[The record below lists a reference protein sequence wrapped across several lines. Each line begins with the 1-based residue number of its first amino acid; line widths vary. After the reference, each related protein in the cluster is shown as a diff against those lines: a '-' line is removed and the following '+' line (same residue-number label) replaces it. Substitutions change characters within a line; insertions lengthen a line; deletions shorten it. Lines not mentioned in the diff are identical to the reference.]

1 MPRIFERRL
10 GLLEPP
16 PRISLLRVSRILAG
30 ARESYRPA
38 LETGR
43 KGGLSVV
50 PRTLNYRISW
60 VPSAHLAQVSIPL
73 GIRPNSQ
80 VGLE

>member
-1 MPRIFERRL
+1 M
-10 GLLEPP
+10 
-16 PRISLLRVSRILAG
+16 AG

-60 VPSAHLAQVSIPL
+60 VPFAHLAQISIPL
-73 GIRPNSQ
+73 GIQPN
-80 VGLE
+80 LDLKPRFAAER